1 MNKDY
6 SWGFFLGLVSVLII
20 VGVTVLVV
28 KYLLKA
34 SPIKYDERQQ
44 LSRGVGYKY
53 ALIAY
58 VIYSFINMLYDTSS
72 ENSWADPGMQFI
84 VGLLIAITVLVS
96 VWIAKDAWLSLHETP
111 KRTIIL
117 IATMGLLNLFMGLT
131 FFSGH
136 NPGTGPSGMLLTL
149 KFANLAVAAM
159 SAVVL
164 IVYSIKLLID
174 KISNERE

>member
-20 VGVTVLVV
+20 VGVTVLIV

-58 VIYSFINMLYDTSS
+58 IIYSFINMLYDTSS
-72 ENSWADPGMQFI
+72 ENSWADPGMQFL
-84 VGLLIAITVLVS
+84 VGVLIAITVLVS
-96 VWIAKDAWLSLHETP
+96 VWIAKDAWLSLNETP

-117 IATMGLLNLFMGLT
+117 IAIMGLINLFMGLT
-131 FFSGH
+131 FPRHMSDSAPDGIISTM
-136 NPGTGPSGMLLTL
+136 NYAS
-149 KFANLAVAAM
+149 LAVAAM
-159 SAVVL
+159 SAVIL
-164 IVYSIKLLID
+164 IVYSIKLLLD